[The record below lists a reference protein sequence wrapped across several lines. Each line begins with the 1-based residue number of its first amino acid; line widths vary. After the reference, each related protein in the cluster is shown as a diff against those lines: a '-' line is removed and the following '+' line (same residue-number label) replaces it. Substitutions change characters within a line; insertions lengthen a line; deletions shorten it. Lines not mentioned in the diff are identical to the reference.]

1 MSTSRRTA
9 ARRRGKRTPQ
19 KRDDDQ
25 VAAWI
30 VGHILLLPAWV
41 LGQLG
46 RLWAEL
52 ESHQRRE
59 LQGLGL
65 VGLASVLLVS
75 VLGARTPLHPA
86 VWWAVGLG
94 WPLLVGGL
102 VVGGAL
108 LIHPPKRPPQRL
120 QVVAVAVLAWVL
132 LAALSLAS
140 APAGGALGQVGPLL
154 ARAIGAGWTALL
166 LVVVATLAVV
176 LAARLRMAGAVAHA
190 ARAAGLARAPE
201 KPWLSG
207 GPVRDAVRRPAAG
220 ADDQVAEDGPAD
232 PRPAAEVEELADDD
246 EEGPEGRPAMP
257 APAVPVP
264 DEWELPG
271 LDLLDAPHGRTPR
284 QEAETRRQVAKIES
298 KLGQQKIGARVVAV
312 NDGPSVTQYVVE
324 LDEGVLVKQVVA
336 LQNDLSLALAASP
349 LRIQAPIP
357 GMSAIGIE
365 VPKARRRVV
374 ALRELLEVEALAAA
388 GLVVGLGAD
397 VGAGAVLGDLTQMP
411 HLLVAGATGQGKSV
425 FINALVAS
433 LLLRHSPATL
443 RLLMIDPKRVE
454 LIGYAGLPH
463 LACPVIVEPDQ
474 AQEALGWAVG
484 EMDRRYKVL
493 AAEGVRNIAAYN
505 ERVAARGERPMPFVV
520 VVIDELADLM
530 MVSRAEAQAER
541 RAGCAVEERI
551 VRLAQLA
558 RAVGIHLVIATQRP
572 SVDVITGLIKANVPS
587 RVAFTVASG
596 TDSRVILDAVGA
608 EKLMGKGDLLY
619 QPVDGPQVRLQGAY
633 LEDREV
639 DVVVEHWRRQGRPD
653 YLGGLYP
660 EPDVAAAARAARAGG
675 DDS

>member
-1 MSTSRRTA
+1 
-9 ARRRGKRTPQ
+9 
-19 KRDDDQ
+19 
-25 VAAWI
+25 
-30 VGHILLLPAWV
+30 
-41 LGQLG
+41 
-46 RLWAEL
+46 
-52 ESHQRRE
+52 
-59 LQGLGL
+59 
-65 VGLASVLLVS
+65 
-75 VLGARTPLHPA
+75 
-86 VWWAVGLG
+86 
-94 WPLLVGGL
+94 VGGL
-102 VVGGAL
+102 LVGGAL
-108 LIHPPKRPPQRL
+108 LIHPPKRPVQRL
-120 QVVAVAVLAWVL
+120 QVAAIAVLAWTL
-132 LAALSLAS
+132 LAVLSLAS
-140 APAGGALGQVGPLL
+140 APAGGALGLVGPLL
-154 ARAIGAGWTALL
+154 ARGIGAGWTMLALA
-166 LVVVATLAVV
+166 VVAALAVV
-176 LAARLRMAGAVAHA
+176 LAARLRMADAVAHA

-201 KPWLSG
+201 KPRPAG
-207 GPVRDAVRRPAAG
+207 GPVRAAVRRPTAG
-220 ADDQVAEDGPAD
+220 VDDQVIEAGDQVAEDGTAD
-232 PRPAAEVEELADDD
+232 PRPVAEVEELADDD
-246 EEGPEGRPAMP
+246 DDEEPERRPGSP
-257 APAVPVP
+257 AAAAVP
-264 DEWELPG
+264 DEWELPR

-284 QEAETRRQVAKIES
+284 QEAETRRQVAKIEG

-374 ALRELLEVEALAAA
+374 ALRELLEVDALVAG

-397 VGAGAVLGDLTQMP
+397 VGAAAVLGDLTKMP

-425 FINALVAS
+425 FINALVVS

-541 RAGCAVEERI
+541 RAGSAVEERI

-558 RAVGIHLVIATQRP
+558 RAVGIHLLIATQRP

-639 DVVVEHWRRQGRPD
+639 DAVVDHWRRQGRPD
-653 YLGGLYP
+653 YLGGLHSS
-660 EPDVAAAARAARAGG
+660 EPDAATAARATRAGG